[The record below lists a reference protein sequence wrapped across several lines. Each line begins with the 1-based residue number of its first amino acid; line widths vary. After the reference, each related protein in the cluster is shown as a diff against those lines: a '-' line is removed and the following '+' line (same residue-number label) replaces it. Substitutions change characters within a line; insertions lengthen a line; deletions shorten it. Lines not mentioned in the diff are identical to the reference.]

1 MSNRVY
7 WLRLPQYQTNALAAK
22 SGLSN
27 ALIVNL
33 LGIKDSYVDHPT
45 RMTLKHMQVVSSY
58 VSNTLDYT

>member
-7 WLRLPQYQTNALAAK
+7 WLRLPQYQTNALAVK

-33 LGIKDSYVDHPT
+33 LGIKDSYVDT
-45 RMTLKHMQVVSSY
+45 
-58 VSNTLDYT
+58 